1 MDIPNQRTPSI
12 TYPSRLSTAQIEE
25 FKAEG
30 ALPLPGLIP
39 PDVLAGWQD
48 QFRAACS
55 DGVDLTIQK
64 LGPPGAIRLL
74 TAGPNCNPACTICP
88 IYSLLWNSLATAPLP
103 LPTRP
108 DSRGARKYL

>member
-39 PDVLAGWQD
+39 PDVLQP
-48 QFRAACS
+48 
-55 DGVDLTIQK
+55 DGRTSSARPV
-64 LGPPGAIRLL
+64 P
-74 TAGPNCNPACTICP
+74 TAST
-88 IYSLLWNSLATAPLP
+88 
-103 LPTRP
+103 
-108 DSRGARKYL
+108 